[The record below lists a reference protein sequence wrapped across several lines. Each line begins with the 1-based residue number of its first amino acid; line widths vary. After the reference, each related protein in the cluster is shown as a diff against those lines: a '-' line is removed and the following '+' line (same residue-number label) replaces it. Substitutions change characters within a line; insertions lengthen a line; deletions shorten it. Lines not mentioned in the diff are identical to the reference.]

1 MPPALLACV
10 SYKAAGGKRLRI
22 FHCGRGSGATGAWG
36 DSRQTCTDQA
46 ARNSH
51 CSSSDHGPN
60 QYSISGSHTCLRL
73 LDSTEFCLSRNV
85 SPVGDTLNLGIGLAA
100 NDET

>member
-10 SYKAAGGKRLRI
+10 SYKAAGRKAASHFPLWPRL
-22 FHCGRGSGATGAWG
+22 GGNRGLG

-60 QYSISGSHTCLRL
+60 QYTISGLHTCLRL